1 MKAVLCLIVLLAV
14 AGSVW
19 AAGAGGKPADWPVRP
34 VQLVV
39 PFAPGGD
46 SDMNTRIYTTRL
58 GAVLGQPVVVQNISG
73 GGGVVGATQV
83 ANSAPDGYSVI
94 QWHTGMAVSNT
105 SGATKLTIDSYELA
119 AIIALSDFTVMV
131 NKDSPY
137 KTFQELRAATL
148 AQPDT
153 LLYGALF
160 NSASHA
166 VGLFMNEK
174 AGAKFRIVDAGDAAN
189 RNTSLMGG
197 HFHSIGAVMG
207 TVTAFLQ
214 SGDFRPLLIAGK
226 ERNPIYKDVP
236 TVVDLGIPDA
246 AFPTLYFFAF
256 PKGTPRNIVEKFADA
271 CETVYKSQDYKTELV
286 NKFLQNPYFK
296 RGNEALTMFRDQE
309 KEVAKLAPHFK

>member
-1 MKAVLCLIVLLAV
+1 MKKVLCIVVLLAV
-14 AGSVW
+14 AASVW
-19 AAGAGGKPADWPVRP
+19 AAGGKQAEWPTRP
-34 VQLVV
+34 IQLVV

-58 GAVLGQPVVVQNISG
+58 QAVLGQPVVVQNISG

-94 QWHTGMAVSNT
+94 QWHTGMSVSNT
-105 SGATKLTIDSYELA
+105 SGATKLNIDSYELA

-131 NKDSPY
+131 NKNSPY
-137 KTFQELRAATL
+137 KTFQELKAATL

-166 VGLFMNEK
+166 VGLFMNVK

-189 RNTSLMGG
+189 RNTGLMGG

-207 TVTAFLQ
+207 TVTAFIQ
-214 SGDFRPLLIAGK
+214 SGDFRPLLIAGN
-226 ERNPIYKDVP
+226 ERNPIFKDVP
-236 TVVDLGIPDA
+236 TVKDIGIPDA
-246 AFPTLYFFAF
+246 AFPTYYFFAF
-256 PKGTPRNIVEKFADA
+256 PKGTPKAIVTKFADA
-271 CETVYKSQDYKTELV
+271 CETVYKSKEYKDELI
-286 NKFLQNPYFK
+286 NKFLQNPYFM
-296 RGNEALTMFRDQE
+296 RGDEALKMFREQE
-309 KEVAKLAPHFK
+309 KEVAKLAPYFK